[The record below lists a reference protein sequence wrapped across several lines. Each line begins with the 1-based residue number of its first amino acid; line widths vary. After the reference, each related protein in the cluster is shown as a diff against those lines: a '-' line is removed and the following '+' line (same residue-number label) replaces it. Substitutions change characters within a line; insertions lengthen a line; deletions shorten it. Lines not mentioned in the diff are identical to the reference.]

1 MIFEK
6 LRNAVNSLCCI
17 TTLPVF
23 CLTKVEKKKRNVSF
37 CYFLEYFQMGKM
49 HKEIAKFLI
58 QSSEDEN
65 MADEDIIKVFA
76 VSCVWVESIK
86 FLVLLF
92 CISLFVCVTKLII
105 ISSKY
110 FLNLSQVSQIELF
123 SVLNQPNKIRAKNK
137 S

>member
-1 MIFEK
+1 
-6 LRNAVNSLCCI
+6 
-17 TTLPVF
+17 
-23 CLTKVEKKKRNVSF
+23 
-37 CYFLEYFQMGKM
+37 MGKM

>member
-1 MIFEK
+1 
-6 LRNAVNSLCCI
+6 
-17 TTLPVF
+17 
-23 CLTKVEKKKRNVSF
+23 
-37 CYFLEYFQMGKM
+37 M